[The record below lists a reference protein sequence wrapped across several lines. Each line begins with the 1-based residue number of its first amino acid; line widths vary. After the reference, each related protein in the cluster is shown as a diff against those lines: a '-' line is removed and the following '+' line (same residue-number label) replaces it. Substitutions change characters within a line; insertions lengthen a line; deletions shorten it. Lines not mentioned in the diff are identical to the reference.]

1 VLPAKELPGTG
12 RPVSRKGTMQLL
24 AYDLAADGSARFRRV
39 LVDYAPEDGPDSN
52 LLYITADK
60 SLYRIRLNRQGHHP

>member
-1 VLPAKELPGTG
+1 
-12 RPVSRKGTMQLL
+12 
-24 AYDLAADGSARFRRV
+24 V